1 MLSLKLLTGILLLLL
16 SFISNSSGG
25 TSIQPAQIKSLVT
38 FGDSYTDVDS
48 GSNGG
53 TAWPV
58 YAAGYASVSLF
69 PFARSGATCSNNI
82 TFRPSPSVFES
93 QLPTYFQSNASKL
106 DPNETL
112 YTLWIG
118 TNDLGENALLTGSD
132 SASLVDVTA
141 CMVNW
146 VTTLYNSG
154 AQNFLFQNVG
164 LFHLIS
170 RLAMKCNSERDLI
183 SVVID
188 DSTGGRDPLCA

>member
-1 MLSLKLLTGILLLLL
+1 
-16 SFISNSSGG
+16 
-25 TSIQPAQIKSLVT
+25 
-38 FGDSYTDVDS
+38 
-48 GSNGG
+48 
-53 TAWPV
+53 V
-58 YAAGYASVSLF
+58 YAAGYASVSLC
-69 PFARSGATCSNNI
+69 PFARSCSI
-82 TFRPSPSVFES
+82 ISHSDLRA
-93 QLPTYFQSNASKL
+93 TYFQSNASKL

-118 TNDLGENALLTGSD
+118 TNDLENALLTGSD
-132 SASLVDVTA
+132 NTSLVDITA

-188 DSTGGRDPLCA
+188 DSARGRDPLCA

>member
-1 MLSLKLLTGILLLLL
+1 MLSLKFMSTGILLLLL
-16 SFISNSSGG
+16 SFISNSSE
-25 TSIQPAQIKSLVT
+25 TRIQPTQIKNLVT

-69 PFARSGATCSNNI
+69 SFARAGATCSNNI

-132 SASLVDVTA
+132 NASLVDVTA

-146 VTTLYNSG
+146 VTTLYNCG

-170 RLAMKCNSERDLI
+170 RLAMKCSSERDLI

-188 DSTGGRDPLCA
+188 DSAGERDPLCA